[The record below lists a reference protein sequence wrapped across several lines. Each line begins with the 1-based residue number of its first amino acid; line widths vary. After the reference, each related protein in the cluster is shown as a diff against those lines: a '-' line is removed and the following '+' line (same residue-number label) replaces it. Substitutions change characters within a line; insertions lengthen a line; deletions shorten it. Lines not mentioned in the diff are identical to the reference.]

1 MTARILA
8 FPDVPTPEQTLR
20 EAVDAFAAAAVT
32 SVVPAPL
39 VRACQRG
46 NGRPEA
52 FTVGGQTVIAT
63 VTGGRMEP
71 DAIVQA
77 WRTLRALAP
86 ATESRVRISGGR
98 VLVSPPSTAGGTA

>member
-8 FPDVPTPEQTLR
+8 FPDVPTPCQILR

-32 SVVPAPL
+32 SVVPSPL

-46 NGRPEA
+46 DGRPEV

-86 ATESRVRISGGR
+86 AAESRVRISGGR
-98 VLVSPPSTAGGTA
+98 VLVCPPHLGGAA

>member
-8 FPDVPTPEQTLR
+8 LPDVPTPCQILR
-20 EAVDAFAAAAVT
+20 EAVDAFAAR
-32 SVVPAPL
+32 VPAPL

-46 NGRPEA
+46 DGRPEV

-86 ATESRVRISGGR
+86 AAESRVRIAGGR
-98 VLVSPPSTAGGTA
+98 VLVCPPPRGGAA

>member
-8 FPDVPTPEQTLR
+8 FPDVPTPGQILR
-20 EAVDAFAAAAVT
+20 EAVGAFAAAAVT
-32 SVVPAPL
+32 SVVPSPL

-46 NGRPEA
+46 DGRPEV
-52 FTVGGQTVIAT
+52 FTVGGETVTVT

-77 WRTLRALAP
+77 WRALRALAP
-86 ATESRVRISGGR
+86 AAESRIRISGGR
-98 VLVSPPSTAGGTA
+98 VLVSPPSTAGGAA